1 MMKKWVI
8 WLLSVIGIEL
18 TGVISSLFAG
28 DIGAM
33 YQAMDK
39 PPFSPPGS
47 VFGIMWTILYAMMG
61 TALFLLIVAED
72 TKYKKIAIVLFGL
85 QQILNFSWS
94 IIFFGGNNLGIAS
107 TVIVALDLLILASIW
122 AFAKVNRWASYLFVP
137 YLIWCLYAT
146 YLCIGFAILN

>member
-1 MMKKWVI
+1 MKKWVI

-72 TKYKKIAIVLFGL
+72 TKWKKIAIVLFGL

-107 TVIVALDLLILASIW
+107 TVIVVLDLLILASIW

>member
-1 MMKKWVI
+1 MKKWVI

-47 VFGIMWTILYAMMG
+47 VFGIIWTILYAMMG

-72 TKYKKIAIVLFGL
+72 TKWKKIAIVLFGL

-107 TVIVALDLLILASIW
+107 TVIVVLDLLILASIW

>member
-1 MMKKWVI
+1 MKKWVI

-33 YQAMDK
+33 YQAMNK

-72 TKYKKIAIVLFGL
+72 TKWKKIAIVLFGL

-107 TVIVALDLLILASIW
+107 TVIVVLDLLILASIW

>member
-1 MMKKWVI
+1 MKKWVI

-33 YQAMDK
+33 YQAMNK

-47 VFGIMWTILYAMMG
+47 VFGIIWTILYAMMG

-72 TKYKKIAIVLFGL
+72 TKWKKIAIVLFGL

-107 TVIVALDLLILASIW
+107 TVIVVLDLLILASIW

>member
-1 MMKKWVI
+1 MKKWVI

-47 VFGIMWTILYAMMG
+47 VFGIIWTILYAMMG

-72 TKYKKIAIVLFGL
+72 TKWKKIAIVLFGL

-107 TVIVALDLLILASIW
+107 TVIVVLDLLILASIW
-122 AFAKVNRWASYLFVP
+122 AFAKVNRWASYLFMP

>member
-1 MMKKWVI
+1 MKKWVI

-33 YQAMDK
+33 YQAMNK

-72 TKYKKIAIVLFGL
+72 TKWKKIAIVLFGL

-107 TVIVALDLLILASIW
+107 TVIVVLDLLILASIW
-122 AFAKVNRWASYLFVP
+122 AFAKVNRWASYLFMP

>member
-1 MMKKWVI
+1 MKKWVI

-18 TGVISSLFAG
+18 TGGISSLFAG

-47 VFGIMWTILYAMMG
+47 VFGIIWTILYAMMG

-72 TKYKKIAIVLFGL
+72 TKWKKIAIVLFGL

-107 TVIVALDLLILASIW
+107 TVIVVLDLLILASIW
-122 AFAKVNRWASYLFVP
+122 AFAKVNRWASYLFMP

>member
-1 MMKKWVI
+1 MKKWVI

-61 TALFLLIVAED
+61 TALFLIIVAED
-72 TKYKKIAIVLFGL
+72 TKCKKIAIVLFGL

-107 TVIVALDLLILASIW
+107 TVIVVLDLLILASIW
-122 AFAKVNRWASYLFVP
+122 AFAKVNRWASYLFMP

>member
-1 MMKKWVI
+1 MKKWVI

-61 TALFLLIVAED
+61 TALFLIIVAED
-72 TKYKKIAIVLFGL
+72 TKCKKIAIVLFGL

-107 TVIVALDLLILASIW
+107 TVIVVLDLLILASIW

>member
-1 MMKKWVI
+1 MKKWVI

-47 VFGIMWTILYAMMG
+47 VFGIIWTILYAMMG

-72 TKYKKIAIVLFGL
+72 TKWKKIAIVLFGL

-107 TVIVALDLLILASIW
+107 TVIVVLDLLILASIW
-122 AFAKVNRWASYLFVP
+122 AFAKVNRWASYLFMP
-137 YLIWCLYAT
+137 YLIWGLYAT
-146 YLCIGFAILN
+146 DLCIGFAILN

>member
-1 MMKKWVI
+1 MKKWVI

-72 TKYKKIAIVLFGL
+72 TKWKKIAIVLFGL

-107 TVIVALDLLILASIW
+107 TVIVVLDLLILASIW
-122 AFAKVNRWASYLFVP
+122 AFAKVNRWASYLFMP

>member
-28 DIGAM
+28 DIGPM

-72 TKYKKIAIVLFGL
+72 TKWKKIAIVLFGL

-107 TVIVALDLLILASIW
+107 TVIVVLDLLILASIW

>member
-1 MMKKWVI
+1 
-8 WLLSVIGIEL
+8 
-18 TGVISSLFAG
+18 
-28 DIGAM
+28 
-33 YQAMDK
+33 
-39 PPFSPPGS
+39 
-47 VFGIMWTILYAMMG
+47 MG

-72 TKYKKIAIVLFGL
+72 TKWKKIAIVLFGL

-107 TVIVALDLLILASIW
+107 TVIVVLDLLILASIW

>member
-1 MMKKWVI
+1 MKKWVI

-47 VFGIMWTILYAMMG
+47 VFGIIWTILYAMMG

-72 TKYKKIAIVLFGL
+72 TK
-85 QQILNFSWS
+85 
-94 IIFFGGNNLGIAS
+94 
-107 TVIVALDLLILASIW
+107 
-122 AFAKVNRWASYLFVP
+122 
-137 YLIWCLYAT
+137 
-146 YLCIGFAILN
+146 